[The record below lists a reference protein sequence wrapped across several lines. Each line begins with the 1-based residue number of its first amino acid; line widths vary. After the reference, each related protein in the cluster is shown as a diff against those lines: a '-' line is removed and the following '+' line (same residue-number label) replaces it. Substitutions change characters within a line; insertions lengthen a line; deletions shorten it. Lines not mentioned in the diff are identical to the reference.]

1 MPHTYVCMYVCM
13 CVYVCV
19 CVDVCICVCIYVRV
33 CMCVFMYVCTYLFIC
48 IYVYIYAYMCVYLCV
63 RVYVYMCV
71 YVCMYVCIYVHV
83 FVCVWM
89 YVCLCMYKHVCVY
102 IYVCM
107 SIYMYV
113 CMPIY
118 VCVNTHPF
126 PLHTPLVICSRTAN
140 RLQVTHSLNL
150 QHAPCRQFDTSQRDI
165 SIWLLQF
172 RCTLPRDKAWRRHG
186 TSQTATS
193 FLYKWLT
200 TVVYLQHKAT
210 PFHATDSAWQFPT
223 KHCPAKQAKTLA
235 NYLFTFHFLCL
246 FPIPN
251 YVRNFYRWTETKRLT
266 LLHWSSGLNKLLLH
280 DWAAPN
286 HCPVQQF
293 HYKGSTSALHCIT
306 GSRIS
311 DVTNRHVASAKLPV
325 AVHWTSRTAPVAG
338 ILRGH
343 GTTMRRWCRIQSQ
356 NR

>member
-1 MPHTYVCMYVCM
+1 MYVCMYVRVCM
-13 CVYVCV
+13 CVCGCMYLCMHICACMYVCIYV
-19 CVDVCICVCIYVRV
+19 CMYVFIYMYICIHICIYVRVFVCTCVCIYVRV
-33 CMCVFMYVCTYLFIC
+33 CMYVCMHIC
-48 IYVYIYAYMCVYLCV
+48 ACICV
-63 RVYVYMCV
+63 RVD
-71 YVCMYVCIYVHV
+71 VCMS
-83 FVCVWM
+83 M
-89 YVCLCMYKHVCVY
+89 YVQACMCLY

-251 YVRNFYRWTETKRLT
+251 YVRNFYR
-266 LLHWSSGLNKLLLH
+266 
-280 DWAAPN
+280 
-286 HCPVQQF
+286 
-293 HYKGSTSALHCIT
+293 
-306 GSRIS
+306 
-311 DVTNRHVASAKLPV
+311 
-325 AVHWTSRTAPVAG
+325 
-338 ILRGH
+338 
-343 GTTMRRWCRIQSQ
+343 
-356 NR
+356 

>member
-1 MPHTYVCMYVCM
+1 
-13 CVYVCV
+13 
-19 CVDVCICVCIYVRV
+19 
-33 CMCVFMYVCTYLFIC
+33 
-48 IYVYIYAYMCVYLCV
+48 
-63 RVYVYMCV
+63 
-71 YVCMYVCIYVHV
+71 MYVCIYVHV

-251 YVRNFYRWTETKRLT
+251 YVRNFYR
-266 LLHWSSGLNKLLLH
+266 
-280 DWAAPN
+280 
-286 HCPVQQF
+286 
-293 HYKGSTSALHCIT
+293 
-306 GSRIS
+306 
-311 DVTNRHVASAKLPV
+311 
-325 AVHWTSRTAPVAG
+325 
-338 ILRGH
+338 
-343 GTTMRRWCRIQSQ
+343 
-356 NR
+356 